1 MKAISSSTLAFLF
14 SCASVGK
21 SAAATEAHHH
31 PNYLR
36 GIIDDLANNAYGG
49 NNHYDEAYI
58 KLACSNAFPV
68 AYEKCSLVPGCNEQN
83 RAVKQCFALRGATAD
98 IYTCAARGACDT
110 TTTTTTTTPPPADGT
125 NDDSEHNTKRQ
136 VDGQKCCE
144 LEDVGCC
151 RGEKVCF
158 DQTFHGEHIIYCDRV
173 QETKAPPS
181 KQCLHHKQECE
192 PTHAYEK
199 CCDEMTC
206 ASVKDK
212 IEEPFQQEFHGREY
226 ACLKLTPPTTT
237 PEKETR
243 DVPVGPV
250 CAHQNNE
257 CDPDATDGVKH
268 CCGNVPCLSVDQVS
282 ERTRSYLPSEFKFVC
297 SARGESDVVEGD
309 FVVDV

>member
-1 MKAISSSTLAFLF
+1 MTAISLPKLA
-14 SCASVGK
+14 SSVGK
-21 SAAATEAHHH
+21 SAAAAEAHHH

-36 GIIDDLANNAYGG
+36 GIIDGDLANNAYGG
-49 NNHYDEAYI
+49 NNQYDEAYI

-68 AYEKCSLVPGCNEQN
+68 DYEKCSHLQGSPCNEQN

-110 TTTTTTTTPPPADGT
+110 TTTTTTTTLPPVDDT
-125 NDDSEHNTKRQ
+125 NDEPEHNTKRQ

-144 LEDVGCC
+144 EDVGCC
-151 RGEKVCF
+151 RGEDVCF
-158 DQTFHGEHIIYCDRV
+158 DQTFHGEHIYHCERI

-181 KQCLHHKQECE
+181 KQCLHHKEECE

-206 ASVKDK
+206 ASVKDN
-212 IEEPFQQEFHGREY
+212 IDEPFREGFDGREY

-243 DVPVGPV
+243 DVPVVGPV

-268 CCGNVPCLSVDQVS
+268 CCGKVPCLSVDQVS

-297 SARGESDVVEGD
+297 SARGESDVVQGD
-309 FVVDV
+309 FMVDVV